1 MRGCR
6 IYITYILDPTSL
18 RGGESIS
25 TEFEKPADYMGG
37 VINVKTFFYFTNCLS
52 VSRALVARS
61 PTGTTWSTPRI
72 CASRPFAYPLTMLC
86 AHASVIPDADI

>member
-6 IYITYILDPTSL
+6 IYETYILEPTSL
-18 RGGESIS
+18 SGGEGIS

-52 VSRALVARS
+52 VSRALVPRS
-61 PTGTTWSTPRI
+61 CTGTTWSTPRI
-72 CASRPFAYPLTMLC
+72 CVSSPCTYPFTMLC
-86 AHASVIPDADI
+86 AHASVIPEDAI